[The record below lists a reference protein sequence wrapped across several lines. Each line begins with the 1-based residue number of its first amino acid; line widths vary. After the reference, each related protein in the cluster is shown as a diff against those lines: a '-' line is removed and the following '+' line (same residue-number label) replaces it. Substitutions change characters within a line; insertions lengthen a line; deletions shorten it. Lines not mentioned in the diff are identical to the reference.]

1 VPPRAER
8 GRERLGRFATS
19 SASRRKIERMH
30 SIARCLFTLAL
41 VAVPLTAS
49 AAALQQTS
57 KPSGSLPAAPTSGYR
72 AEFLAN
78 LDELEHKYLD
88 LATKVPA
95 RLYTWRTAK
104 GVRSFSEVFTHVA
117 ASTYFMANL
126 LGTPPPEDMPKN
138 PEKITDK
145 QLIVAEL
152 RRSFKHVRETVVRMT
167 DAELE
172 KGTRLAG
179 KPATQRAVLTAH
191 LTHLHE
197 HLGQLIA
204 YARSNDIAPPWSN

>member
-1 VPPRAER
+1 
-8 GRERLGRFATS
+8 
-19 SASRRKIERMH
+19 MH

-49 AAALQQTS
+49 AAALQQTP
-57 KPSGSLPAAPTSGYR
+57 KQAAPLTAAPTSGYR

-88 LATKVPA
+88 LATKVPVK
-95 RLYTWRTAK
+95 LYTWRSSK
-104 GVRSFSEVFTHVA
+104 EVRSFSEVFGHVA

-126 LGTPPPEDMPKN
+126 LGTPPPDDMPKD
-138 PEKITDK
+138 PEKITNK
-145 QLIVAEL
+145 QVIVAEL

-197 HLGQLIA
+197 HLGQVIA
-204 YARSNDIAPPWSN
+204 YARMNHIAPPWSM